1 MKACLSDTVTE
12 IKDVEAAVEL
22 LEKKDAHDVL
32 DGLGKLGS
40 ALEQLPTAVEMCEAA
55 AKDVKDEAPKLL
67 KALEALK
74 HPKEF
79 AFHVG
84 KDLIVN
90 HADIF
95 HEVSASIDDYRA
107 QKWEDFGKDTG
118 AALSKLLVGTNEM
131 SLAWWPWHRDDQ
143 WSVLLKGVLEGFGL
157 TKDLDKMKDCLAN
170 TESEIKDVEAAI
182 QLLEKK
188 DAHDVL
194 DGLAKLGSALELLPT
209 AVQNCDAAAKDVKV
223 NHADIFRDVS
233 ASIDDYHA
241 QKWENCGKD
250 TGAALSKLLVGETV
264 LLQSPSSTCSLYE
277 IADDT
282 CNQSDIDCKYSP
294 YARKFQKGL
303 QDGTCAE
310 HGYSV
315 KSGTKTMHV
324 PVIGDIVVTMYTKE
338 AASLIV

>member
-1 MKACLSDTVTE
+1 MG
-12 IKDVEAAVEL
+12 EL
-22 LEKKDAHDVL
+22 
-32 DGLGKLGS
+32 
-40 ALEQLPTAVEMCEAA
+40 LPTAVQNCDAA

-74 HPKEF
+74 HPKEL

-90 HADIF
+90 HADVF
-95 HEVSASIDDYRA
+95 HEVSASIDDYHA

-170 TESEIKDVEAAI
+170 TESEIKDLEALKHPKEFAFHVG
-182 QLLEKK
+182 K
-188 DAHDVL
+188 DL
-194 DGLAKLGSALELLPT
+194 M
-209 AVQNCDAAAKDVKV
+209 V

-294 YARKFQKGL
+294 YA
-303 QDGTCAE
+303 
-310 HGYSV
+310 
-315 KSGTKTMHV
+315 
-324 PVIGDIVVTMYTKE
+324 KE
-338 AASLIV
+338 AQAPLIV

>member
-1 MKACLSDTVTE
+1 LKHPKEFAFHVGKDLIVNHADIFREVSASIDDYHAQKWEDFGKDTGAALSKLLVGTNEMSAAEDEMWPVVLKGVLEGFGLTKDLDEMKACLSDTVTE

-95 HEVSASIDDYRA
+95 REV
-107 QKWEDFGKDTG
+107 G
-118 AALSKLLVGTNEM
+118 
-131 SLAWWPWHRDDQ
+131 
-143 WSVLLKGVLEGFGL
+143 
-157 TKDLDKMKDCLAN
+157 
-170 TESEIKDVEAAI
+170 
-182 QLLEKK
+182 
-188 DAHDVL
+188 
-194 DGLAKLGSALELLPT
+194 
-209 AVQNCDAAAKDVKV
+209 
-223 NHADIFRDVS
+223 

-294 YARKFQKGL
+294 YAKKFQKGL

-324 PVIGDIVVTMYTKE
+324 PVIGDIVVTTYTKE

>member
-1 MKACLSDTVTE
+1 M
-12 IKDVEAAVEL
+12 
-22 LEKKDAHDVL
+22 
-32 DGLGKLGS
+32 G
-40 ALEQLPTAVEMCEAA
+40 
-55 AKDVKDEAPKLL
+55 
-67 KALEALK
+67 
-74 HPKEF
+74 
-79 AFHVG
+79 
-84 KDLIVN
+84 
-90 HADIF
+90 
-95 HEVSASIDDYRA
+95 
-107 QKWEDFGKDTG
+107 
-118 AALSKLLVGTNEM
+118 
-131 SLAWWPWHRDDQ
+131 
-143 WSVLLKGVLEGFGL
+143 GFGL
-157 TKDLDKMKDCLAN
+157 TKDLDEMKDCLAN

-194 DGLAKLGSALELLPT
+194 DGLGKLGSALELLPT
-209 AVQNCDAAAKDVKV
+209 AVQNCDAAAKDVKDEAPKLRKDLIV
-223 NHADIFRDVS
+223 NHADIFHEVS

-241 QKWENCGKD
+241 QKWEDCGKD

-294 YARKFQKGL
+294 YAKKFQKGL

-324 PVIGDIVVTMYTKE
+324 PVIGDIVVTTYTKE

>member
-1 MKACLSDTVTE
+1 M
-12 IKDVEAAVEL
+12 
-22 LEKKDAHDVL
+22 
-32 DGLGKLGS
+32 GGS
-40 ALEQLPTAVEMCEAA
+40 ALELLPTAVQNCDAA

-84 KDLIVN
+84 KDLMVN

-95 HEVSASIDDYRA
+95 RDVSASIDDYHA
-107 QKWEDFGKDTG
+107 QNWENCGKDTG

-182 QLLEKK
+182 QLFEKK

-194 DGLAKLGSALELLPT
+194 DGLGKLGSALKLLKALEALKNPKEF
-209 AVQNCDAAAKDVKV
+209 AFHVGKDLIV
-223 NHADIFRDVS
+223 NHADIFHEVG

-294 YARKFQKGL
+294 YAKKFQKGL

-324 PVIGDIVVTMYTKE
+324 PVIGDIVVTTYTKE

>member
-1 MKACLSDTVTE
+1 LKHPKEFAFHVGKDLIVNHADIFREVSASIDDYHAQKWEDFGKDTGAALSKLLVGTNEMSAAEDEMWPVVLKGVLEGFGLTKDLDEMKACLSDTVTE

-32 DGLGKLGS
+32 DGLGKLGT

-55 AKDVKDEAPKLL
+55 TKDVKDEAPKLL

-84 KDLIVN
+84 KDL
-90 HADIF
+90 
-95 HEVSASIDDYRA
+95 
-107 QKWEDFGKDTG
+107 
-118 AALSKLLVGTNEM
+118 M
-131 SLAWWPWHRDDQ
+131 
-143 WSVLLKGVLEGFGL
+143 
-157 TKDLDKMKDCLAN
+157 
-170 TESEIKDVEAAI
+170 
-182 QLLEKK
+182 
-188 DAHDVL
+188 
-194 DGLAKLGSALELLPT
+194 
-209 AVQNCDAAAKDVKV
+209 V

-294 YARKFQKGL
+294 YAKKFQKGL

-324 PVIGDIVVTMYTKE
+324 PVIGDIVVTTYTKE

>member
-1 MKACLSDTVTE
+1 
-12 IKDVEAAVEL
+12 
-22 LEKKDAHDVL
+22 
-32 DGLGKLGS
+32 
-40 ALEQLPTAVEMCEAA
+40 
-55 AKDVKDEAPKLL
+55 
-67 KALEALK
+67 LK

-95 HEVSASIDDYRA
+95 REVSASIDDYHA

-209 AVQNCDAAAKDVKV
+209 AVQNCDAAAKDVKDEAPKLLKALEALKHPKEFAFHVGKDLMV

-294 YARKFQKGL
+294 YAKKFQKGL

-324 PVIGDIVVTMYTKE
+324 PVIGDIVVTTYTKE

>member
-1 MKACLSDTVTE
+1 LKHPKEFAFHVGKDLIVNHADIFHEVSASIDDYHAQKWEDFGKDTGAALSKLLVGTNEMSAAEDEMWPVVLKGVLEGFGLTKDLDEMKACLSDTVTE

-95 HEVSASIDDYRA
+95 RE
-107 QKWEDFGKDTG
+107 
-118 AALSKLLVGTNEM
+118 
-131 SLAWWPWHRDDQ
+131 
-143 WSVLLKGVLEGFGL
+143 
-157 TKDLDKMKDCLAN
+157 
-170 TESEIKDVEAAI
+170 
-182 QLLEKK
+182 
-188 DAHDVL
+188 
-194 DGLAKLGSALELLPT
+194 
-209 AVQNCDAAAKDVKV
+209 
-223 NHADIFRDVS
+223 VS

-294 YARKFQKGL
+294 YAKKFQKGL

-324 PVIGDIVVTMYTKE
+324 PVIGDIVVTTYTKE

>member
-1 MKACLSDTVTE
+1 MY
-12 IKDVEAAVEL
+12 IR
-22 LEKKDAHDVL
+22 
-32 DGLGKLGS
+32 
-40 ALEQLPTAVEMCEAA
+40 ALQ
-55 AKDVKDEAPKLL
+55 VKDEAPKLL

-95 HEVSASIDDYRA
+95 REV
-107 QKWEDFGKDTG
+107 G
-118 AALSKLLVGTNEM
+118 
-131 SLAWWPWHRDDQ
+131 
-143 WSVLLKGVLEGFGL
+143 
-157 TKDLDKMKDCLAN
+157 
-170 TESEIKDVEAAI
+170 
-182 QLLEKK
+182 
-188 DAHDVL
+188 
-194 DGLAKLGSALELLPT
+194 
-209 AVQNCDAAAKDVKV
+209 
-223 NHADIFRDVS
+223 

-277 IADDT
+277 ISDQT

-294 YARKFQKGL
+294 YAKKFQRGL

-338 AASLIV
+338 AQAPLIV